1 MNRRLLFSVI
11 TLVFSIIA
19 FAQPKQEVRA
29 VWLTTNS
36 SLDWPSSVNQSV
48 QKSELIS
55 ILDKLEAANFNTVL
69 LQVQVKGD
77 VLWDSSYQP
86 SLANFVS
93 NSSRNL
99 DWNVCKFVID
109 ECHKRH
115 MECHAWIVPY
125 RVGTLSEA
133 NRYVNNPRKHVVL
146 LHPEWCIKYS
156 GAYYL
161 DPALPEVRQYLLDV
175 YRELIANY
183 DFDGTNF
190 DYTRYP
196 TTSLT
201 DFDDS
206 NSYAKY
212 GNGQNKAN
220 WRRENINKFTHA
232 FYDMA
237 KSIKP
242 HIKVGSAPIGTYK
255 NAPGYGNSTAFDL
268 FQDPIEWMSA
278 GKHDIAFPQLYWNER
293 FGFTPHL
300 AMWAE
305 KAAGR
310 HIVAG
315 LAPYKM
321 GDKNN
326 WDVTEVTNQI
336 SKARST
342 SGVRGVCFFRV
353 AHVIGSANTKYQQLY
368 TQLHDNY
375 FKYPANI
382 PSMDYNGVTEPNVPT
397 NVSATYADGKYTVT
411 WDAPKLDAAST
422 PLKYYCVY
430 KADKAA
436 DIDNMENCIG
446 HYITGNSFTFE
457 SDAQSVNL
465 AVTAF
470 DANYY
475 ESKPVFIKASG
486 IEDVEVSHQLN
497 ITANSIDAEFSC
509 NVTNVTVFDA
519 QGQLSAT
526 VSPASC
532 RFSLD
537 ISHLQHGFYV
547 LTVRTADGKLLT
559 EKFIK

>member
-1 MNRRLLFSVI
+1 MNRKLLFFAI
-11 TLVFSIIA
+11 MA
-19 FAQPKQEVRA
+19 FFGLLAAAQPKQEVRA

-36 SLDWPSSVNQSV
+36 SLDWPSSYSQTA

-55 ILDKLEAANFNTVL
+55 ILDKLEAANFNTIL

-86 SLANFVS
+86 SMYNFTGS
-93 NSSRNL
+93 GSKNL
-99 DWNVCKFVID
+99 DWNVCKYVID

-125 RVGTLSEA
+125 RVGTKNEA
-133 NRYVNNPRKHVVL
+133 NRYASNPRKHVVL
-146 LHPEWCIKYS
+146 SHPEWCVEYS

-175 YRELIANY
+175 YRELITNY

-196 TTSLT
+196 TASLT
-201 DFDDS
+201 GFDDS
-206 NSYAKY
+206 ESYAKY
-212 GNGQNKAN
+212 GNGQNKAD

-242 HIKVGSAPIGTYK
+242 GIKVGSAPIGTYQ
-255 NAPGYGNSTAFDL
+255 NAPGYGNSTAYGL
-268 FQDPIEWMSA
+268 YQDPIEWMNA

-293 FGFTPHL
+293 YGYTPHL
-300 AMWAE
+300 QMWAE
-305 KAAGR
+305 KAKGR

-321 GDKNN
+321 GDSNN
-326 WDVTEVTNQI
+326 WDVSEVTNQI
-336 SKARST
+336 EVARST
-342 SGVRGVCFFRV
+342 EDVRGVCFFRV
-353 AHVIGSANTKYQQLY
+353 AHVIGTNNAKYQQLY
-368 TQLHDNY
+368 SQLCDNY

-382 PSMDYNGVTEPNVPT
+382 PPMDYNGVTKPEAPA
-397 NVSATYADGKYTVT
+397 NVSAVIADGKCSIA
-411 WDAPKLDAAST
+411 WDAPQTDAESA
-422 PLKYYCVY
+422 PVKYYCVY
-430 KADKAA
+430 RASRAA
-436 DIDNMENCIG
+436 DITNIKNCIG
-446 HYITGNSFTFE
+446 HYITDNSFTFDT
-457 SDAQSVNL
+457 DAQGMDL

-475 ESKPVFIKASG
+475 ESSPVFIEASG
-486 IEDVEVSHQLN
+486 VEDALVTRKLT
-497 ITANSIDAEFSC
+497 ITGDAIDAEFDGEVAEVAVV
-509 NVTNVTVFDA
+509 NA
-519 QGQLSAT
+519 QGQVLLAT
-526 VSPASC
+526 SPASR

-537 ISHLQHGFYV
+537 ISQLQPGFYV
-547 LTVRTADGKLLT
+547 LTVVRADGKT
-559 EKFIK
+559 CSEKFIK